1 MAEEKRVG
9 VRELA
14 RLAQVSVGTVDRALN
29 GRPEISEETRDR
41 ILKLAQKHGYQP
53 NPVARALSVGRSKIC
68 IGVCLPRH
76 FHVFYD
82 QIRDGILDEAARF
95 QNTGVEIL
103 YQPTDHL
110 GFREVNVIKDVLKRG
125 VRALILTPGDPV
137 ALAPII
143 DQAETKANV
152 RVVCVASD
160 DSISHRSMWIAVDP
174 KLNGRMAAELMANFL
189 PANSSVA
196 VVTGML
202 KTEDHARKVE
212 GFAEVFPRDCS
223 GGHIVEVIEGNDY
236 EEETYQKTLRLL
248 RSSKKVDGIYVS
260 TAIMLPVCRAL
271 EETGKAGRVK
281 VIATDLFLE
290 AVPHLLNGTISAI
303 IYQRPYTQGQLAVRF
318 LMDHIV
324 NGSRLP
330 EKYPIAPSVVLKS
343 NLAMFREVRNRV
355 EVVATAPPRGTSGS

>member
-1 MAEEKRVG
+1 MAEDKRVG

-29 GRPEISEETRDR
+29 GRPEISEETRER
-41 ILKLAQKHGYQP
+41 ILKLAKKHGYQP
-53 NPVARALSVGRSKIC
+53 NPVARALSVGRSKIR

-76 FHVFYD
+76 LHVFYD

-95 QNTGVEIL
+95 RHTGVEIL
-103 YQPTDHL
+103 FQPTDHL
-110 GFREVNVIKDVLKRG
+110 GSGEVNVVKGVLKQG
-125 VRALILTPGDPV
+125 VRALILTPGDAA

-143 DQAETKANV
+143 DKAEAKSDV

-160 DSISHRSMWIAVDP
+160 DSLSRRSMWIAVDP
-174 KLNGRMAAELMANFL
+174 RMNGRMAAELMANFL
-189 PANSSVA
+189 PANSGVA

-212 GFAEVFPRDCS
+212 GFSEVFPRDCL
-223 GGHIVEVIEGNDY
+223 GGRIVDVIEGNDY

-248 RSSKKVDGIYVS
+248 RSNKKLDGIYVS
-260 TAIMLPVCRAL
+260 TAIVLPVCRAL
-271 EETGKAGRVK
+271 EETAKAGRIK

-290 AVPHLLNGTISAI
+290 AVPHLLRGTISAI

-318 LMDHIV
+318 LMDHIL

-343 NLAMFREVRNRV
+343 NLAMFREVRKRA
-355 EVVATAPPRGTSGS
+355 EVLATAPPRGTSGS